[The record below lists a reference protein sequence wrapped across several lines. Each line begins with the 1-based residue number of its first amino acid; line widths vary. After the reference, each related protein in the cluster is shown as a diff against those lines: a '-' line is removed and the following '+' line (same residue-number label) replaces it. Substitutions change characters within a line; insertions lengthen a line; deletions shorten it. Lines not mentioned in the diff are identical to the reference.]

1 MKGASQFFL
10 ANVNLIGL
18 VSPLWGNAVQIL
30 AFFLFPEPIPGRGF
44 DEAGSSGAL
53 RPRPGFI
60 RGAELK
66 SD

>member
-18 VSPLWGNAVQIL
+18 VSPLVGERRPYTR
-30 AFFLFPEPIPGRGF
+30 LFPEPIPGRGF

-53 RPRPGFI
+53 KPRPGFI